1 MFRRGAGLAMTL
13 AVAFAA
19 LHFSASQSGD
29 GGASGRPPETNSRT
43 TTKPIAQAKKKANF
57 KGGCSAYLP
66 ESPKHSKPYDENQGL
81 AKKVLDTFFASDTP
95 ETESKPMPVG
105 VRYAIALAPDPFHT
119 NLSLMFDRE
128 IALVQQAA
136 QEEGYDYNSSWL
148 PWKRGETASLPYLSD
163 RQYADDL
170 TEQRE
175 SCPGVLLFRKSP
187 IKDFAKPGESY
198 SRALVVFVVGEQP
211 TGGINEGQWANAI
224 EWLDHYATTATVK
237 PKTTDDGVLRV
248 LGPTFTGSMVSL
260 ERDLSNLY
268 ITRAT
273 FKAKFPSAR
282 VFSGSVTG
290 CSSIQWFQHRLQD
303 PPGLGANIH
312 FGSFQENDDLHIF
325 RFLEY
330 LKSQGTEPKDTAFL
344 SEDETAYARGDL
356 APPAPLPENSQASA
370 QTKRDKKV
378 EAKRK
383 AAEAAQR
390 EKDALHKLPYKDGCT
405 FSYAREN
412 RPLHLVYPRDISAL
426 RNAYQKESVFE
437 SSGVDA
443 KRRSAHA
450 ILHEDAEASAGSG
463 DVTDTVPIYS
473 GESSAIAQEAYLY
486 GVVSYLRVHHTQYLI
501 LRCTNPLDFLFLS
514 RFFHRAYPQAR
525 IVTVGSD
532 LLFRREIDTTEFRG
546 VLSLSSYP
554 LLPGDQHWSKIT
566 EDQWESLPHDHLIF
580 DGNLMEGV
588 YIAARYLLSS
598 STSLGGGPLS
608 NPGDPVRPIAIDRT
622 FTTPDYA
629 DPFWLHSAEETNLS
643 SHPPTW
649 VATVGRDGYW
659 PLAVLRDEP
668 YPAIWLDQP
677 NGKQPYRVPQD
688 KRPPGPI
695 STMVQLI
702 AQVGQHDAELNQH
715 YELEPDAN
723 DQTRSA
729 KTAAFLKSLRFRL
742 PLPWTICGLISLLLA
757 AYQIWGVYR
766 GADHPTD
773 GLFSIFRRTELP
785 SQAML
790 LGVSCAL
797 ALMPLA
803 ELVGV
808 SVLFGEGDLVRHP
821 NWLFI
826 GALVFLIIGFGALC
840 VVLNKQWGEIR
851 PQYGHGAVTSFVVS
865 LIGLGLLY
873 WMTCLSNLGDPTRI
887 PFSYRMGH
895 LTDGVS
901 PLVPVMLLTLGFYLW
916 SWHAM
921 AGNLM
926 LAKGRPTLPER
937 ENIEAPRRGG
947 FMGAYFNF
955 IGYRRRATAIGVN
968 LLAEEH
974 NRISQEIGNR
984 VIKVANPFFFGFR
997 VIVIPLFIAFGALV
1011 CFAGNL
1017 PLLSLEG
1024 SSFNV
1029 VINIL
1034 LLMGFLITAMEVLR
1048 FYTTWVALRRLLHA
1062 LSRLRLRRTIARLRP
1077 IEANSLWSVSGN
1089 VQRVQYKLF
1098 SQQLDA
1104 ARRLNAMLPGKLI
1117 FLSQVPVYG
1126 KEFAFQAESDRGMGV
1141 CWDHPVSP
1149 GIMKQRDM
1157 RDLLSEA
1164 VAEVLNKLL
1173 FLEWAAEDT
1182 SLCIEGD
1189 VEKAEEA
1196 ESSLPK
1202 IALSTKPWIQAAEE
1216 FVSFHYIAFIQN
1228 IVARMRTMTLSMIFL
1243 FVTVCFAVSFY
1254 PFVPRTEIS
1263 VWMILNL
1270 ALIGCGIA
1278 YVYAGME
1285 RDEILSYMA
1294 NTKPGRL
1301 GGEFW
1306 IKMVGFLAAPVI
1318 GILTTQFPSITDTV
1332 LEWLQPGLDAIK

>member
-1 MFRRGAGLAMTL
+1 MFKRGAGLVMTM

-19 LHFSASQSGD
+19 LHFSGFQSD
-29 GGASGRPPETNSRT
+29 KGGASGRSAE
-43 TTKPIAQAKKKANF
+43 AKSATPRKESAPAKNKANF

-66 ESPKHSKPYDENQGL
+66 ESANHSRPYDENQGA
-81 AKKVLDTFFASDTP
+81 AKKVLDTFFASDTA
-95 ETESKPMPVG
+95 ETESIPMPAG
-105 VRYAIALAPDPFHT
+105 VRYAIALAPDPLHT

-148 PWKRGETASLPYLSD
+148 PWKSGETASLPYLAD

-170 TEQRE
+170 TEERE
-175 SCPGVLLFRKSP
+175 ACPGMLLFRKTPDSNF
-187 IKDFAKPGESY
+187 IKPGESY

-224 EWLDHYATTATVK
+224 EWLDNYARTADGQTA
-237 PKTTDDGVLRV
+237 TDDGVLRV

-260 ERDLSNLY
+260 ERDLSDLY
-268 ITRAT
+268 TKRAA
-273 FKAKFPSAR
+273 FMLKFPTAH

-290 CSSIQWFQHRLQD
+290 CSSIQWFQHRLQNKSE
-303 PPGLGANIH
+303 LLANVH

-330 LKSQGTEPKDTAFL
+330 LKSQGTEPRDTAFL
-344 SEDETAYARGDL
+344 SEDETAYARGTPSPLAAGEPVYEDL
-356 APPAPLPENSQASA
+356 CS
-370 QTKRDKKV
+370 
-378 EAKRK
+378 
-383 AAEAAQR
+383 
-390 EKDALHKLPYKDGCT
+390 

-437 SSGVDA
+437 SSGADA
-443 KRRSAHA
+443 KRREAHA
-450 ILHEDAEASAGSG
+450 ILHEDAEEATGG
-463 DVTDTVPIYS
+463 ENVTDTVPTYS

-486 GVVSYLRVHHTQYLI
+486 GVVSYLRAHHTQYLI

-554 LLPGDQHWSKIT
+554 LIPGDQHWAKIT
-566 EDQWESLPHDHLIF
+566 EDRWEGYPHNHLIF
-580 DGNLMEGV
+580 DGHLMEGV
-588 YIAARYLLSS
+588 YIAARYLLQSM
-598 STSLGGGPLS
+598 TLP
-608 NPGDPVRPIAIDRT
+608 DQRRPVLPRDADHPIRVERT
-622 FTTPDYA
+622 FATPDYS
-629 DPFWLHSAEETNLS
+629 DPFWLHSAGDTNLS
-643 SHPPTW
+643 THPPTW

-659 PLAVLRDEP
+659 PLAVLRDDP
-668 YPAIWLDQP
+668 YPKIWLDQP
-677 NGKQPYRVPQD
+677 SGKQPGSDSQA
-688 KRPPGPI
+688 KRAAGPM
-695 STMVQLI
+695 STMVELI
-702 AQVGQHDAELNQH
+702 AQTGQQDVTINQH
-715 YELEPDAN
+715 YELQADIN
-723 DQTRSA
+723 DQAKSA
-729 KTAAFLKSLRFRL
+729 PKAAFLDRLRFAL
-742 PLPWTICGLISLLLA
+742 PLPWTICALIALLLA
-757 AYQIWGVYR
+757 AYQVRGVYR
-766 GADHPTD
+766 GASHPTD

-790 LGVSCAL
+790 LGFSCAL
-797 ALMPLA
+797 AMMPLA
-803 ELVGV
+803 EIVGV
-808 SVLFGEGDLVRHP
+808 SILSGNGDPVRHP

-826 GALVFLIIGFGALC
+826 GALVFLILGLGALY
-840 VVLNKQWGEIR
+840 VALKKQWGAIH
-851 PQYGHGAVTSFVVS
+851 PHYGRGAVTSFFVS
-865 LIGLGLLY
+865 MIGLGLVY
-873 WMTCLSNLGDPTRI
+873 WTTCLSNLGDPTRI
-887 PFSYRMGH
+887 PFFYRMGH

-901 PLVPVMLLTLGFYLW
+901 PLVPVLLLTLGFYLW

-926 LAKGRPTLPER
+926 LAKGRPNLPER
-937 ENIEAPRRGG
+937 AFMIAPGWG
-947 FMGAYFNF
+947 AFMGKYFSF
-955 IGYRRRATAIGVN
+955 IGYRPQTTAAGPH
-968 LLAEEH
+968 LLDVEH

-984 VIKVANPFFFGFR
+984 VIKVANPFFFGLR

-1024 SSFNV
+1024 WSFNV

-1034 LLMGFLITAMEVLR
+1034 LLMGFVITTMEVLR

-1077 IEANSLWSVSGN
+1077 IDANSLWSVSGN

-1104 ARRLNAMLPGKLI
+1104 ARRLDQLQPDRFML
-1117 FLSQVPVYG
+1117 LSRARVYG
-1126 KEFAFQAESDRGMGV
+1126 EQFARRAESGV
-1141 CWDHPVSP
+1141 GTGVGWDLQITPPRLPS
-1149 GIMKQRDM
+1149 RYM
-1157 RDLLSEA
+1157 REVLNEG
-1164 VAEVLNKLL
+1164 VAEVLKYLL
-1173 FLEWAAEDT
+1173 FPEWKKEDT
-1182 SLCIEGD
+1182 SLSIEGD
-1189 VEKAEEA
+1189 VEKAQETEGGQ
-1196 ESSLPK
+1196 PK
-1202 IALSTKPWIQAAEE
+1202 IALSKISSIRVAEE

-1243 FVTVCFAVSFY
+1243 FVTVCFAISFY

-1294 NTKPGRL
+1294 NTRPGRL
-1301 GGEFW
+1301 GPEFW
-1306 IKMVGFLAAPVI
+1306 IKMVGFLAGPVI
-1318 GILTTQFPSITDTV
+1318 GILTTQFPAITDTV